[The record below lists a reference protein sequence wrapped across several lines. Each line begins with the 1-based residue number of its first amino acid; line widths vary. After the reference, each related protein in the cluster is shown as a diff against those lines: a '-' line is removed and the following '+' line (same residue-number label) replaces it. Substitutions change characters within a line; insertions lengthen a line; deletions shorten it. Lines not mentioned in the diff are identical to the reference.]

1 MNDDMEKGY
10 SRGKVVALR
19 APAAARLYLSR
30 SGHGVKGPKEH
41 LLSRQLTVSIDI
53 HKLILATNGFRRVV
67 IIIIKLHV
75 GRRG

>member
-41 LLSRQLTVSIDI
+41 LL
-53 HKLILATNGFRRVV
+53 
-67 IIIIKLHV
+67 
-75 GRRG
+75 